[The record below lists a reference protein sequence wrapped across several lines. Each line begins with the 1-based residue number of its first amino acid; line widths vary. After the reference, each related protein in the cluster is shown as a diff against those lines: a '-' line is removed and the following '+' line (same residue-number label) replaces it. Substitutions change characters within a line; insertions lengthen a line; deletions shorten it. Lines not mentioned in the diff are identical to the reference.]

1 MLNVAHEYSLTKG
14 TNFIDVSMT
23 NSAGNP
29 VEDVWVTIYKEGVV
43 LESGYSDNSGFV
55 RINVPT
61 TQVGEVLV
69 TATKK
74 NHYPYKS
81 SFQIYD
87 PGPSVNVYSDYIT
100 VNDNGSGGSSGNG
113 DGILNAGEIVE
124 LAVAVSNYGSEAAN
138 DISGVLTSENSNVTI
153 INDTF
158 SYGDLSTGDIV
169 NNASSPFTF
178 SVSDDVHHGAEVK
191 LLLTLNNGA
200 GYNSVGYIGLEVAG
214 KSLSAYGVDVVGNSQ
229 DVLTSGQTSTVHIEL
244 FNSGSTTALDISGQ
258 ITSASPAIEILDN
271 NGILVIC
278 VSRWI

>member
-1 MLNVAHEYSLTKG
+1 MAGKLWLSRAYPSNPNEWVSIFTHWNSLMGDASLQMWTAYPEMLNVAHEYSLTKG

-29 VEDVWVTIYKEGVV
+29 VEDVWVTIYREGVV

-124 LAVAVSNYGSEAAN
+124 LAVAV
-138 DISGVLTSENSNVTI
+138 
-153 INDTF
+153 
-158 SYGDLSTGDIV
+158 
-169 NNASSPFTF
+169 
-178 SVSDDVHHGAEVK
+178 
-191 LLLTLNNGA
+191 
-200 GYNSVGYIGLEVAG
+200 
-214 KSLSAYGVDVVGNSQ
+214 
-229 DVLTSGQTSTVHIEL
+229 
-244 FNSGSTTALDISGQ
+244 
-258 ITSASPAIEILDN
+258 
-271 NGILVIC
+271 
-278 VSRWI
+278 